1 MPSRASSG
9 DRFQSQSSSAKAP
22 ILHFPYTYV
31 PLFQYQKKSL
41 SRLETKFMLI
51 KPFPS
56 GFDWIGTASR
66 VKRKC
71 NRPRPTA
78 QQHGECNG
86 RTELSDKDEGRDAL
100 PRRLWQRNKHG
111 ALKCA
116 RMRHI
121 VVAERRIFVIG
132 PMGAGKS
139 TVGRHLA
146 DELDFDFFDADE
158 EIESRTGASVSL
170 IFDIEGES
178 GFRKRECL
186 LLDELTQ
193 LDKTVL
199 ATGGGVVL
207 AEENRHLLKTRG
219 FVVYLKTS
227 LETLVERTRLD
238 DSRPLLRTKEPEKTL
253 ADILEA
259 RKPLY
264 TEIADIAIDC
274 GELSVAQIVKKIIEA
289 I

>member
-1 MPSRASSG
+1 
-9 DRFQSQSSSAKAP
+9 
-22 ILHFPYTYV
+22 
-31 PLFQYQKKSL
+31 
-41 SRLETKFMLI
+41 
-51 KPFPS
+51 
-56 GFDWIGTASR
+56 
-66 VKRKC
+66 
-71 NRPRPTA
+71 
-78 QQHGECNG
+78 
-86 RTELSDKDEGRDAL
+86 
-100 PRRLWQRNKHG
+100 
-111 ALKCA
+111 
-116 RMRHI
+116 MRHI

-139 TVGRHLA
+139 TVGRRLA

-207 AEENRHLLKTRG
+207 GEENRHLLKTRG

-253 ADILEA
+253 ADILEV

-274 GELSVAQIVKKIIEA
+274 DELSVAQIVKKIIEA